1 VRPHVRARLRL
12 RGPAAGVTEAERAA
26 PRQAAPLRPGAEPGK
41 VTRKKI
47 RRKQTM
53 KRLGV
58 MLLAGLFVA
67 VGAAQAQDK
76 YPTKPVKVVVP
87 FGPGSATDIVIR
99 IVGEHIRPILGQ
111 PFVVEN
117 KPGAFGII
125 AVEEMA
131 RSRPDGYTLQ
141 VGNPGTNVLTPIIY
155 KKKMTIDYDKDV
167 VMVTRLG
174 EVPLVLAVTTK
185 NFAPKSY
192 GEFIAYAKANPGKV
206 RYASVGIGSNNHYD
220 TEAFAKWAGIELV
233 HIPNKGGGAAITN
246 DLVSGD
252 AQVAL
257 VNAASSAGVIKG
269 GQLRALAVMADE
281 RVADYPDVPT
291 LKELG
296 YATGK
301 GLWSALYAP
310 AATPRDV
317 LDPLHKAVVQ
327 ALNSEP
333 VQSAFKKQMLKP
345 VPNSSI
351 DDARAWNAAEFAY
364 WKKITDEVKVELP
377 D

>member
-1 VRPHVRARLRL
+1 
-12 RGPAAGVTEAERAA
+12 
-26 PRQAAPLRPGAEPGK
+26 
-41 VTRKKI
+41 
-47 RRKQTM
+47 M
-53 KRLGV
+53 KRLG
-58 MLLAGLFVA
+58 MIVA
-67 VGAAQAQDK
+67 AAACVVISGAQAQDK
-76 YPTKPVKVVVP
+76 FPTKPVKVMVP

-111 PFVVEN
+111 PFVIEN

-185 NFAPKSY
+185 DFAPKTY
-192 GEFIAYAKANPGKV
+192 AEFIAYAKANPGKV

-220 TEAFAKWAGIELV
+220 TEAFAKWAGIDLV

-257 VNAASSAGVIKG
+257 VNAASSAGVIRG
-269 GQLRALAVMADE
+269 GQLRALAVMADA
-281 RVADYPDVPT
+281 RVPDYPDLPT

-296 YATGK
+296 YTTGK

-317 LDPLHKAVVQ
+317 LDMLHKAAVQ

-333 VQSAFKKQMLKP
+333 VQAAFKKQMIKT
-345 VPNSSI
+345 VPNASI
-351 DDARAWNAAEFAY
+351 DDARAWNTAEFAY
-364 WKKITDEVKVELP
+364 WKKVTDEVKVELP
-377 D
+377 DN